1 MTSTNT
7 PRTPTLV
14 VAHTAFGH
22 FSHGLATGAWEPF
35 LSMLADDFTF
45 YFPVGQYHGA
55 HTGMAKAREFFAY
68 VHSVFPGGLAVT
80 LDRVMSNET
89 TVVFEFRDEG
99 EMRGAPY
106 RNRVAVSFDVRGE
119 QIAGY
124 REYFGSDG
132 TSY

>member
-1 MTSTNT
+1 MTNT
-7 PRTPTLV
+7 DSPLA
-14 VAHTAFGH
+14 VAHTAFEH
-22 FSHGLATGAWEPF
+22 FSDGLKSGRWEPF
-35 LSMLADDFTF
+35 LAMLTDDFSF
-45 YFPVGQYHGA
+45 FFPVGQFKGA
-55 HTGMAKAREFFAY
+55 HQGKDEAREFFAY
-68 VHSVFPGGLAVT
+68 VHSVFPGGLTVL
-80 LDRVMSNET
+80 LDRVMSNAT

-106 RNRVAVSFDVRGE
+106 RNRVAVSFDVRDN